1 MKSVAKI
8 ILGFGLLALA
18 ACSGKGS
25 VESRIHSVDNDVDN
39 PGSPAIIEDD
49 DHHSTPANGKA
60 CVEEDGAYCL
70 VTANESLMSQCG
82 NMIDGT
88 IADKCPSNA
97 STKCDIDG
105 PDGVSYY
112 VDSKEM
118 TCDMLESFLGSL
130 DKIINGN
137 LNLEDF

>member
-49 DHHSTPANGKA
+49 DHHSTPVNGKA

-70 VTANESLMSQCG
+70 VTANESLISQCG
-82 NMIDGT
+82 TMIDGT

-97 STKCDIDG
+97 STQCDIDG

-137 LNLEDF
+137 IDLEDL

>member
-8 ILGFGLLALA
+8 ILGFGLLVLA

-49 DHHSTPANGKA
+49 ENHNTPANSKA
-60 CVEEDGAYCL
+60 CVEEDGVFCL
-70 VTANESLMSQCG
+70 VSADEALVSLCGTMIEGSIAN
-82 NMIDGT
+82 
-88 IADKCPSNA
+88 KCPANA
-97 STKCDIDG
+97 STKCEIDG
-105 PDGVSYY
+105 PEGVSYY

-118 TCDMLESFLGSL
+118 TCDMLESFLSSAEGHF
-130 DKIINGN
+130 NGN
-137 LNLEDF
+137 IDLEDL